1 MSNKKRNWYPE
12 TVMHITA
19 RGNRRNDIFR
29 DLEDFQVYAAFMVE
43 AMEHFQE
50 KFKILSYCLMDNHVH
65 ILVKTE
71 DMHIGNLISRIH
83 SIYTRFF
90 NNKYNYLGHLF
101 QDRYY
106 TELVEDD
113 AQLLSTSRYIHL
125 NPVKANM
132 VENPQDYEWSS
143 YSMYIGLKEEKII
156 ESERILSYF
165 KRENARESYRCFVES
180 AMKKNEIEKG
190 ECSIGIGS

>member
-1 MSNKKRNWYPE
+1 
-12 TVMHITA
+12 
-19 RGNRRNDIFR
+19 
-29 DLEDFQVYAAFMVE
+29 
-43 AMEHFQE
+43 
-50 KFKILSYCLMDNHVH
+50 H
-65 ILVKTE
+65 ILVKTG

-101 QDRYY
+101 QDRYHI
-106 TELVEDD
+106 ELVEDD

-125 NPVKANM
+125 NPVKAKM

-143 YSMYIGLKEEKII
+143 YSIYIGLKEEKII

-190 ECSIGIGS
+190 E